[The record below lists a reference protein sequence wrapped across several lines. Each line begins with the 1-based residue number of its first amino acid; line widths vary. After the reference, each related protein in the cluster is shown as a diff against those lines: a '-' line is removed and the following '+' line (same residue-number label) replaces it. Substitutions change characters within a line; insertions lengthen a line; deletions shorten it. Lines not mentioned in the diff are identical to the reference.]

1 MILIVDDCKGIGTGL
16 RAMLKL
22 EGLASEWVERGEDAL
37 AWLSSRT
44 ARLVIL
50 DQCMPGMSGLDF
62 LRHLRGSESL
72 KGIPVIMNTATT
84 TYESQQEA
92 ERLGVAAYLQK
103 GSDRW
108 CDMATLAIQHALDA
122 DEAVIID
129 TKNGR
134 QP

>member
-1 MILIVDDCKGIGTGL
+1 MILIVDDCKAIGTGL
-16 RAMLKL
+16 CAMLKA
-22 EGLASEWVERGEDAL
+22 EGLASEWVECGEDAL
-37 AWLSSRT
+37 VWLSART

-72 KGIPVIMNTATT
+72 KGIPVIMNTAAATL
-84 TYESQQEA
+84 ECQREA

-103 GSDRW
+103 GSDEW
-108 CDMATLAIQHALDA
+108 CDMANLAIQHALDA
-122 DEAVIID
+122 DEAVVGD
-129 TKNGR
+129 PKNAR

>member
-1 MILIVDDCKGIGTGL
+1 MILIVDDCKAIGTGL
-16 RAMLKL
+16 RAMLKD
-22 EGLASEWVERGEDAL
+22 EGLASEWVESGEDAL
-37 AWLSSRT
+37 AWLSART

-72 KGIPVIMNTATT
+72 KGIPVIMNTATAT
-84 TYESQQEA
+84 FEGQREA

-103 GSDRW
+103 GSDEW
-108 CDMATLAIQHALDA
+108 CDMATLVIQHALDA
-122 DEAVIID
+122 DETVVSD
-129 TKNGR
+129 PKNAR

>member
-16 RAMLKL
+16 RAMLKA
-22 EGLASEWVERGEDAL
+22 EGLASAWVASGEDAL

-50 DQCMPGMSGLDF
+50 DQSMPGMSGLDF

-72 KGIPVIMNTATT
+72 KCIPVIMNTATA
-84 TYESQQEA
+84 TYEGQQEA

-103 GSDRW
+103 GSDEW
-108 CDMATLAIQHALDA
+108 CDMASLVIQHALDA
-122 DEAVIID
+122 DEAVGIEV
-129 TKNGR
+129 KNAR